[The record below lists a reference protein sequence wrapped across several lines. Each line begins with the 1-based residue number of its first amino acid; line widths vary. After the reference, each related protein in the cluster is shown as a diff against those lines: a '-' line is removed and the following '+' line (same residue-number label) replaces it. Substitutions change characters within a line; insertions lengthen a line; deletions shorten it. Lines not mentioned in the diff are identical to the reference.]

1 MAIFSSPLL
10 LGAIILAALVA
21 LRSYRLNVDTRRRYA
36 LLGAGPPERVS
47 TNTLGQYS
55 NSYDSRDD

>member
-10 LGAIILAALVA
+10 LGAILVAALVA
-21 LRSYRLNVDTRRRYA
+21 LKSYRVNADTRRRYA

-47 TNTLGQYS
+47 TNTFG
-55 NSYDSRDD
+55 